1 MAVTTP
7 SLRVPT
13 RAERL
18 AWLRQED
25 ESALEALWTEADNL
39 RAARVGDA
47 VHLRGLIELSNHCAR
62 LCGYCGINAGNQD
75 VSRYRMSDDEILACA
90 HKAVAFGYGTVVLQG
105 GEDWGLGTGRVT
117 DLVRRITAETALA
130 VTLSLGE
137 RHDRELVAWKAAGA
151 DRYLLRFETSD
162 PALYARIH
170 PSTDGRVS
178 DRPAFLRRLR
188 DLGYEVGSGVMVG
201 IPGQTWDVLA
211 DDLELMR
218 SLDLD
223 MIGIGPWLP
232 HPATM
237 LVKDGWE
244 FTAPAGEQVPNNE
257 LMTLKMVALA
267 RLMCPDAN
275 IPSTTALATINQADG
290 REHGL
295 QRGANIVMPN
305 LTPVAYRAKYEI
317 YPGKACITE
326 SAEDCDACIK
336 GRITRIGR
344 TVGAGRG
351 DSPNQLKRNR
361 AGTTP

>member
-1 MAVTTP
+1 MTLTVP
-7 SLRVPT
+7 SARVPSRT
-13 RAERL
+13 EIL
-18 AWLRQED
+18 AWLRQND
-25 ESALEALWTEADNL
+25 ELALESLWAEADSL
-39 RAARVGDA
+39 RAERVGDQ

-62 LCGYCGINAGNQD
+62 LCGYCGINAGNTA

-105 GEDWGLGTGRVT
+105 GEDWGLGTDRVT
-117 DLVRRITAETALA
+117 DLVRRISTETPLA

-137 RHDRELVAWKAAGA
+137 RHDRELVAWKNAGA

-162 PALYARIH
+162 PQLFARIH
-170 PSTDGRVS
+170 PSPDSRIS

-188 DLGYEVGSGVMVG
+188 ELGFEVGSGVMVG
-201 IPGQTWDVLA
+201 IPGQTWDILA
-211 DDLELMR
+211 NDLELMR
-218 SLDLD
+218 ALDLD

-232 HPATM
+232 HPETT
-237 LVKDGWE
+237 LVKDSWE

-275 IPSTTALATINQADG
+275 IPSTTALATINQSDG

-305 LTPVAYRAKYEI
+305 LTPVEYRAKYEI

-336 GRITRIGR
+336 GRITRIAR
-344 TVGAGRG
+344 VVGTGRG
-351 DSPNQLKRNR
+351 DSPNQLKRMKTG
-361 AGTTP
+361 AHA